1 MFTTDDAIRH
11 NGKLKD
17 DPHGQ
22 RQWLAVANSVMEK
35 CMADGGDDAS
45 CAPGAIRQANGV
57 VAANSMSVHWG
68 TAKNYT
74 VREETFQGKP
84 HLVVPAVMMV
94 QGVHR
99 GSHGPIYHG
108 ADQLG
113 RFPEAWNNIPVVVN
127 HPEVDGTNVSAG
139 SPRIMEEYAVGRVF
153 NTQMDGQKLK
163 SELWLDPE
171 ALARISPDAL
181 AYIKAGKAMDVS
193 VGVFTDEDMVTG
205 EWNGERYDA
214 VASNHRPDHL
224 ALLPVNPDGTGGVGA
239 CSWADGCGLRTHG
252 KGWSDKAREA
262 AAEARARN
270 RGPKPADKT
279 SMAGKVSDMADQ
291 TTAWAE
297 EKGTSDAFKSAAQA
311 HEDAAKANTADGND
325 LQASWHKAQAEE
337 LLKKADALKVHKENN
352 MQTDANPNHDDKGR
366 FASGGDHG
374 GGNAENKN
382 AALKASAKAIK
393 ASNEAPLMGGSKS
406 AQIHRDV
413 AAAHRE
419 AAIANRQAGDTKG
432 EQFHTKMA
440 TQHSAIAGVAEK
452 IGEKKSWVTVPFK
465 GATFSE
471 ENNMQSNQVGRLK
484 YSGVE
489 STAWNAPAFQDF
501 GMEGNW
507 KDLSDADRA
516 KVAAHFLIGSSK
528 AGSYAD
534 LKLPVVNPKTGRL
547 NEFALRAC
555 LGGHG
560 AMTLGDTPQADK
572 VNALRMA
579 YRLLNT
585 EFDAGLNVPPAVQE
599 ELKAM
604 ARMGLQ
610 VNDMGYQELAGAIQ
624 AKLDSMDNNVKSH
637 FLTDCFDGYF
647 IYRVEPRGGSQV
659 PKGFFKQEYSVADD
673 GTVEF
678 TGEPTPVIKRV
689 TYDPA
694 SNTGGMQNMSDKK
707 KPCCAEK
714 VQMLIESGLYQEGD
728 RDRLMTMEEAD
739 IDVLAASADNK
750 AAMQAKIDEMDKEM
764 KAMKDKMA
772 TMQANGAQEDGKATK
787 ELQTLKES
795 LGDQDKLMGI
805 LPPQTKA
812 VISHSLRLYEA
823 DRARKIT
830 HILAN
835 AAEGVYTKEVLEA
848 MDDQGLDMLAR
859 AFKAPQDYSPLGPSI
874 EANKGNGGPQGYQDQ
889 ALYPPEVKV
898 A

>member
-1 MFTTDDAIRH
+1 MPFTTDDAVRH

-22 RQWLAVANSVMEK
+22 RQWVAVANSVMAK
-35 CMADGGDDAS
+35 CMKDGGDDAS

-57 VAANSMSVHWG
+57 VAANSLSIHWG

-74 VREETFQGKP
+74 VREETFLGKP

-153 NTQMDGQKLK
+153 NTRMDGQKLK
-163 SELWLDPE
+163 SELWIDPE
-171 ALARISPDAL
+171 ALARIAPEAL
-181 AYIKAGKAMDVS
+181 EHIRQGKAMDVS

-214 VASNHRPDHL
+214 VANNHRPDHL

-252 KGWSDKAREA
+252 KGWGDKAREA

-279 SMAGKVSDMADQ
+279 SMAGKSSDRADQ

-297 EKGTSDAFKSAAQA
+297 EKGTSEAFKSAAQA
-311 HEDAAKANTADGND
+311 HEDAAKVNESDGND
-325 LQASWHKAQAEE
+325 IQSSWHKAQAEE
-337 LLKKADALKVHKENN
+337 LLKKADALKVHGVSEKYKCPQCNSIWGPKSAPYKE
-352 MQTDANPNHDDKGR
+352 
-366 FASGGDHG
+366 
-374 GGNAENKN
+374 
-382 AALKASAKAIK
+382 
-393 ASNEAPLMGGSKS
+393 GSKMCPYC
-406 AQIHRDV
+406 A
-413 AAAHRE
+413 
-419 AAIANRQAGDTKG
+419 
-432 EQFHTKMA
+432 
-440 TQHSAIAGVAEK
+440 
-452 IGEKKSWVTVPFK
+452 
-465 GATFSE
+465 
-471 ENNMQSNQVGRLK
+471 NNMQSNQVGRLK
-484 YSGVE
+484 YNGVE

-507 KDLSDADRA
+507 KDLSEADRA

-534 LKLPVVNPKTGRL
+534 LKLPVVDPKTGKL

-560 AMTLGDTPQADK
+560 AMALGDTPQADK

-579 YRLLNT
+579 YRLLND
-585 EFDAGLNVPPAVQE
+585 EFDAGLEAP
-599 ELKAM
+599 K
-604 ARMGLQ
+604 GLAAQ
-610 VNDMGYQELAGAIQ
+610 ALGHEAILGMISDGLSINEIGHQELNEKIQ
-624 AKLDSMDNNVKSH
+624 GLLSRMDNKNQSVYLREV
-637 FLTDCFDGYF
+637 FGDYF
-647 IYRVEPRGGSQV
+647 VYAICLKWDAPNPTTVVLGPD
-659 PKGFFKQEYSVADD
+659 KGEALFKQEYSVADD

-694 SNTGGMQNMSDKK
+694 SNIGGMQNMSDKK

-728 RDRLMTMEEAD
+728 RDRLLAMEEAD
-739 IDVLAASADNK
+739 IDILSASAELAQAQVNAEK
-750 AAMQAKIDEMDKEM
+750 EKVTKLETNAAQSQ
-764 KAMKDKMA
+764 
-772 TMQANGAQEDGKATK
+772 TATK

-795 LGDQDKLMGI
+795 LGDKDKFLALAPKEIRATLEHG
-805 LPPQTKA
+805 LALHK
-812 VISHSLRLYEA
+812 A
-823 DRARKIT
+823 DRERKIT
-830 HILAN
+830 HILDN
-835 AAEGVYTKEVLEA
+835 AADGVYTKEVLEA

-874 EANKGNGGPQGYQDQ
+874 EANKGNGGPQGY
-889 ALYPPEVKV
+889 AEHAVYPPEVKV